1 MGTASRRSSS
11 KLLLEQQQQPA
22 AAGSISS
29 QQQPQQQQQQQPQQQ
44 QLQLAA
50 AAACAA
56 QQQQQQQ
63 QQQEQQQQQLMLL
76 SSSLAA
82 AGEQLQQQQ
91 QQPQQ
96 QQQLGAAA
104 RVSRGYTEAGGEHK
118 EVAGFSVAT
127 GDNSSFW
134 ESGCTYPDPP
144 VVVPPPPVVIP
155 PVVSGPSSSD
165 SAATKAEHERS
176 LSVLTV
182 FMRFNPPMFDGK
194 EADPWVLETWFTS
207 MEALFEDIYTLEKDK
222 VHLAAHCFEKDAQIW
237 WQKAK
242 KSRGLNTSSITWE
255 EFREIVFMEYFP
267 DSNRRKM
274 KEDFRK
280 LRQGNRSV
288 REYER
293 EFTHLVNC
301 VPGMVH
307 TDRDRADY
315 FERGL
320 RPEIF
325 KIISALKLKS
335 FEEVLDR
342 ALWVERSNAIARE
355 ERESFDRE
363 REREK
368 GKKRT
373 AGGAG
378 GQSSSTRPPR
388 YPRPQQ
394 RYQGP
399 PGCVICGGNHQA
411 VACPQKDG
419 KCFKCGQPGHIS
431 RDCPRGAS
439 SAQPTASV
447 QSPARQRAGSTPAM
461 SAGHTFVPRQYEPPR
476 PAPSG
481 RVFATQVEDPA
492 VVDDVVAG
500 AHGSRRQPL
509 FFGKEDNHFSLEKKT
524 YTVAKLLVYVTCYV
538 SYDDRREMLNG
549 QQDGK

>member
-1 MGTASRRSSS
+1 MPPRRVTRSIPASPFEVP
-11 KLLLEQQQQPA
+11 EQS
-22 AAGSISS
+22 GSDEVQELRAQVSALVGAMQRQEENIKRLQDLVS
-29 QQQPQQQQQQQPQQQ
+29 QQATT
-44 QLQLAA
+44 AA
-50 AAACAA
+50 
-56 QQQQQQQ
+56 
-63 QQQEQQQQQLMLL
+63 
-76 SSSLAA
+76 
-82 AGEQLQQQQ
+82 
-91 QQPQQ
+91 
-96 QQQLGAAA
+96 
-104 RVSRGYTEAGGEHK
+104 
-118 EVAGFSVAT
+118 
-127 GDNSSFW
+127 
-134 ESGCTYPDPP
+134 SGSQDVPIPDPP
-144 VVVPPPPVVIP
+144 VVVPPPPAFIP

-176 LSVLTV
+176 LSVLTA

-207 MEALFEDIYTLEKDK
+207 MEALFDDIYTLEKDK

-267 DSNRRKM
+267 DSDRRKM

-342 ALWVERSNAIARE
+342 ALWVERGNAIARE

-363 REREK
+363 K

-373 AGGAG
+373 TSGAG
-378 GQSSSTRPPR
+378 GQSSSKRPPR

-411 VACPQKDG
+411 VACSQKDG

-447 QSPARQRAGSTPAM
+447 QSPARQRAGSPPAM

-481 RVFATQVEDPA
+481 RVFAAKVEDPA

-500 AHGSRRQPL
+500 IVLLYSTRSRILLTLVHCIRSLVAHLLERMTLRSRMIFR
-509 FFGKEDNHFSLEKKT
+509 GI
-524 YTVAKLLVYVTCYV
+524 A
-538 SYDDRREMLNG
+538 
-549 QQDGK
+549 